1 MAINPRQALTFIEMI
16 GIASIILATLMIAYI
31 VFFV

>member
-1 MAINPRQALTFIEMI
+1 LTFIEVI
-16 GIASIILATLMIAYI
+16 GIASIIIATLMIAYI